1 MPSSIGGHLLYI
13 ELQRRRS
20 GEQWRA
26 TTVENEKGRAEVIHK
41 LVAAAPLCIWTM
53 EL

>member
-1 MPSSIGGHLLYI
+1 MQNSIGEHLLYI

-26 TTVENEKGRAEVIHK
+26 TKVENEKGRAEGIHK
-41 LVAAAPLCIWTM
+41 LVAAAPLCICTI